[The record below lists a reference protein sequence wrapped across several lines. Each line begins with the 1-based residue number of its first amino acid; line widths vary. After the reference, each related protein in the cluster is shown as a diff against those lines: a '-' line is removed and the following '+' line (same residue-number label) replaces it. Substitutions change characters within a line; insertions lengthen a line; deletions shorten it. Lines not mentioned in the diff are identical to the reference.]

1 MENKE
6 DEEEDL
12 EVDSDAELL
21 ASPDSSRKK
30 RKDRGRFAWY
40 DEQVP
45 PFALWVAG
53 SDDLVDGKRLLRRFE
68 RGREPHVEIVH
79 SKIIE
84 GYEHLDVIWAI
95 DSIEQVGREVLE
107 TIWRTL
113 PIELRE
119 GTCRVP
125 VGCENIEFWNSRKS
139 EGEGEAKVGAAE
151 DDNGVEDLDE
161 ERWQEGKPV
170 DSESR

>member
-12 EVDSDAELL
+12 EAGSDAELL
-21 ASPDSSRKK
+21 ASPDSRRQK
-30 RKDRGRFAWY
+30 RNDRGQFAWY

-68 RGREPHVEIVH
+68 RGREPHVSIVH

-95 DSIEQVGREVLE
+95 DSIEQVGKEVLE
-107 TIWRTL
+107 TIWKTV
-113 PIELRE
+113 PKELRD
-119 GTCRVP
+119 GVCRVP
-125 VGCENIEFWNSRKS
+125 VGCEDVEFWESNIGRDGINDGKKLD
-139 EGEGEAKVGAAE
+139 ADE
-151 DDNGVEDLDE
+151 DDNGREDFEKQE
-161 ERWQEGKPV
+161 EHEEGG
-170 DSESR
+170 S